1 MGDNDYASTDNKVID
16 HSNEITF
23 HHSHLYYLSPSDNP
37 GLMLVAKQFNGT
49 CFGSWRRGI
58 IIALFAKKRIRF
70 INGNSP
76 PLAPTSPLLDQWEQV
91 NHMRYGQSNGARI
104 YEVQKDLVSVSH
116 GSSDVSGYFKKV
128 KRFWDEMESLDAESY
143 CICDCNCGG
152 KHKMMKRMEN
162 HKLMQFLIGLNEIFN
177 NARRNILMMQS
188 LPGVGKAY
196 LLVIHDEKQI
206 GIHNAPTFQTDSI
219 AFSIS

>member
-23 HHSHLYYLSPSDNP
+23 HPSHPYYLSPSDNP

-91 NHMRYGQSNGARI
+91 NHMVISWILNSLDPEIAQSLIFTKTAKGI
-104 YEVQKDLVSVSH
+104 
-116 GSSDVSGYFKKV
+116 
-128 KRFWDEMESLDAESY
+128 WDE
-143 CICDCNCGG
+143 
-152 KHKMMKRMEN
+152 
-162 HKLMQFLIGLNEIFN
+162 LN
-177 NARRNILMMQS
+177 
-188 LPGVGKAY
+188 
-196 LLVIHDEKQI
+196 
-206 GIHNAPTFQTDSI
+206 
-219 AFSIS
+219 